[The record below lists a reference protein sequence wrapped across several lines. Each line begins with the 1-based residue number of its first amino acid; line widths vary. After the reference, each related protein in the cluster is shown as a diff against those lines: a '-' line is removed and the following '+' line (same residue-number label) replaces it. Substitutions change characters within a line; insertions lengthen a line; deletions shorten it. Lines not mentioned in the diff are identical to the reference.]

1 MKKLPRRQIL
11 IGLGS
16 AAVLPLAGMLPG
28 DWRKTLDVERRVA
41 ASAPPVPQTAQ
52 PETALAPDALE
63 GPQMSEPETQRFAR
77 EAERAAPSAQAGD
90 PRAHGYGSLQL
101 VREGTDD
108 SIAARYRIGDEY
120 ETRALAELSWFWRD
134 RVDGDQAVWVDPML
148 FDFVSSVQST
158 MAEIHGSVLPFV
170 LTSGFRTQAH
180 NRSIEGAARN
190 SLHMGGRAGDFKV
203 PGYPPKA
210 LAIAGRVFRGGGVG
224 VYSRFTHLDVGADRC
239 WPRGCE
245 GLVARNG

>member
-1 MKKLPRRQIL
+1 MNKLPRRQLL

-16 AAVLPLAGMLPG
+16 AAVLPLVGMLPG
-28 DWRKTLDVERRVA
+28 DWRKTLDGDQRVA
-41 ASAPPVPQTAQ
+41 AFPPPTPQATP
-52 PETALAPDALE
+52 PERPADAHSLE
-63 GPQMSEPETQRFAR
+63 EPQMSEADTQRFAR
-77 EAERAAPSAQAGD
+77 EAERAAPSAQERD
-90 PRAHGYGSLQL
+90 TRAYGYGSLQL

-120 ETRALAELSWFWRD
+120 DTRALAELSWFWRD
-134 RVDGDQAVWVDPML
+134 RVDGDEAVWVDPML

-158 MAEIHGSVLPFV
+158 MAEIHGGVLPFV

-224 VYSRFTHLDVGADRC
+224 IYARFTHLDVGVDRC